1 MFTTATT
8 DYSTHRATILHQV
21 LTAKIARKRAAMLR
35 VIARTPALVEKSRVA
50 LQSPEGHTKVKA

>member
-21 LTAKIARKRAAMLR
+21 LTANIAMKRAAMLR
-35 VIARTPALVEKSRVA
+35 LIARTPLLIENSMMAEQV
-50 LQSPEGHTKVKA
+50 PEGQTKVKT